1 MNTIF
6 GVKNCSNSNVCMV
19 LANGDTGQ
27 LSAHIDGCS
36 YVNGGWRAVL
46 DRSVSA
52 NINVTITYIAVYFG

>member
-1 MNTIF
+1 MNRIF
-6 GVKNCSNSNVCMV
+6 GVNNCSNGNVCMV
-19 LANGDTGQ
+19 LANADTGQ

-52 NINVTITYIAVYFG
+52 NINVTITYIAAYIG